1 MMFLFSN
8 CTRTQKILRTLE
20 KRLNP
25 STGMHYLH
33 VSQLMGHGEG
43 GGQSGVLDNG
53 AGTGTANG
61 AQFGQAQHVANLARH
76 AATYGFTGVQKVDD

>member
-1 MMFLFSN
+1 
-8 CTRTQKILRTLE
+8 
-20 KRLNP
+20 
-25 STGMHYLH
+25 
-33 VSQLMGHGEG
+33 VSQLVGHGEG

-76 AATYGFTGVQKVDD
+76 AATDGFTGVEKII

>member
-1 MMFLFSN
+1 
-8 CTRTQKILRTLE
+8 
-20 KRLNP
+20 
-25 STGMHYLH
+25 MHYLH
-33 VSQLMGHGEG
+33 VSQLVGHGKG

-76 AATYGFTGVQKVDD
+76 AATDGFTGVKKVDD